1 MPHYDNSFLKVSIP
15 LPEGTA
21 FETKPQIEGRKVE
34 IAAKSVILATGGFA
48 NNQDLVEE
56 YCPAFGAYG
65 TFLGEAHQ
73 GDGLIMARDAGAN
86 IIAGGGAIVNPM
98 DMGATGLQDPGGVFL
113 NPSVLKTTI
122 DSYNQIC
129 ETGDDTEFGK
139 PARGN
144 KGTSDSVLEEDV
156 LFLNEIKTAPFYAVK
171 IGTNGL
177 TGTFGGPEITING
190 EVVSVDGQVIPGLYA
205 AGEVANGQL
214 LYHEYPCSGSSIQF
228 CATIGRFAGKAA
240 AEAALK

>member
-56 YCPAFGAYG
+56 YCPAFGTYG

-113 NPSVLKTTI
+113 NVTP
-122 DSYNQIC
+122 
-129 ETGDDTEFGK
+129 EGK
-139 PARGN
+139 
-144 KGTSDSVLEEDV
+144 
-156 LFLNEIKTAPFYAVK
+156 
-171 IGTNGL
+171 
-177 TGTFGGPEITING
+177 
-190 EVVSVDGQVIPGLYA
+190 
-205 AGEVANGQL
+205 
-214 LYHEYPCSGSSIQF
+214 
-228 CATIGRFAGKAA
+228 RFAN
-240 AEAALK
+240 EAAYWFSRSKKLYFDEGYNC